1 MFGRR
6 KNKGKKVKLTE
17 EQKAYYLYHYGTSD
31 IDEIND
37 MMEKLYLE
45 RTTQRVNEYFRTHD
59 VPREKQPDIVK
70 FIVRFAYQLGFEQ
83 GRNAKNGL
91 GTEAEDLITA
101 KMMYR
106 IDTSILTKQLEEN
119 GYSKEDAENLVKNS
133 YPFTI
138 NELLKYR
145 SLKVEDYDIVDGK
158 MVMKLEKDIFER
170 YLKDHQKQ
178 DEKAEVK
185 VA

>member
-1 MFGRR
+1 MFGR
-6 KNKGKKVKLTE
+6 KKDKKTTLTE
-17 EQKAYYLYHYGTSD
+17 EMKAYYLYHFGTTD
-31 IDEIND
+31 MDEINN

-91 GTEAEDLITA
+91 GTQPEDLITA

-106 IDTSILTKQLEEN
+106 DDTTILTKQLVKK
-119 GYSKEDAENLVKNS
+119 GYSEQDAEQLVKNS
-133 YPFTI
+133 YPFTVD
-138 NELLKYR
+138 ELLKYR
-145 SLKVEDYDIVDGK
+145 SLKVEDYEIVDGK

-170 YLKDHQKQ
+170 YTKDHQKSETKPE
-178 DEKAEVK
+178 EKTL
-185 VA
+185 